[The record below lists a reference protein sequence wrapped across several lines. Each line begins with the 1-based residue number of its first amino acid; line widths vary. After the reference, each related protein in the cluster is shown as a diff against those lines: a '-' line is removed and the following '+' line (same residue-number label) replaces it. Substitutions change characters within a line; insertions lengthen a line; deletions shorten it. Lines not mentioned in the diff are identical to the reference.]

1 MENAHRTMATL
12 TLFLLSSLAFGQ
24 QTTTRL
30 DVVYDGA
37 TPGKIRGYE
46 QGVPKGNYIDL
57 IWPSSLAANYT
68 LTMPKST
75 TTLLGQINYH
85 YHDSQALPVSIWRAH
100 GTEAS
105 PTNLTSGDSIF
116 SFVGIG
122 RVGGTWISLGSFGV
136 NYANIAGVDV
146 GSITFSTRN
155 SGVVS
160 DRVSIDH
167 LGRIVPFASGQ
178 DLGTTGTG
186 YWNSLYINGGTPI
199 YFERSARTSAQR
211 MLWTVGGSSSTDGV
225 WQLGV
230 GPISSQSEL
239 EFIHNG
245 TLRMR
250 MTEASGIYAVDNFFP
265 QTTDTYS
272 LGSATYQW
280 NNLYVKYIDVE
291 GDIQPKTNNTVPLG
305 SSSLRFS
312 KLWVTDIDCS
322 GTCGGSVSPPVDWHL
337 DNTNHVL
344 TMGTH
349 GASGAF
355 QALMQHSRGTH
366 ASPTDTVDNDRI
378 GQIAFQLYG
387 GGGYRDAA
395 AIRVEA
401 DGTPSGTS
409 SPARIGFFVT
419 PAASTTPVERL
430 FLQQDG
436 EFWIRSS
443 MTSDRGLY
451 IQNDSSSGYSSIA
464 FVDNG
469 GTLKGYTG
477 WNNGSAAVNPGVFTV
492 GTRTND
498 LLTFLQNDTI
508 RWYVSSSGLY
518 PNSDG
523 AYVIGSSSLK
533 PSSITSR
540 SFFTETPSGYGTQ
553 QNTFSADSNLNLYLV
568 AASSAAATDR
578 ASLQF
583 YRYRNTV
590 ASPTSVSN
598 GDRLG
603 NIAWAGYAS
612 GANAVGGVIEAYV
625 NGTVSGGVLPTELRF
640 RTMNAAGTLA
650 DRAVLSS
657 NGWVV
662 TGSVEPNASATWSL
676 GASGKEWTNGFFI
689 NLTVSNGSGQG
700 VQGNLVPN
708 TNNAYT
714 LGGSSYQW
722 STVHARNFDSYNEF
736 ALIASS
742 ITRFLVS
749 ASSIATFDSGGSTTS
764 TLVTADGRFSSGNH
778 WPLTNNSYDLGS
790 SSLNWR
796 DVYVSRDI
804 LIGASGGLQAPDGN
818 YGLSYVATVRNS
830 AGTGTCTI
838 TFSAGIATTTTC

>member
-1 MENAHRTMATL
+1 MENAHRFMATL
-12 TLFLLSSLAFGQ
+12 ILFLLSSLAFGQ

-68 LTMPKST
+68 QTMPKST
-75 TTLLGQINYH
+75 GTLLSTVNYH
-85 YHDSQALPVSIWRAH
+85 YHDSQALSWSAWRAH

-105 PTNLTSGDSIF
+105 PTNLSSGDDIVQISSIA
-116 SFVGIG
+116 
-122 RVGGTWISLGSFGV
+122 RAGGTWIAASAISMGYAAPGS
-136 NYANIAGVDV
+136 VDS
-146 GSITFSTRN
+146 GYIDFWTRN
-155 SGVVS
+155 GSG
-160 DRVSIDH
+160 H
-167 LGRIVPFASGQ
+167 LRRIEITPDGHIQTMQTGQ
-178 DLGTTGTG
+178 TLGTTTG
-186 YWNSLYINGGTPI
+186 YWTSAMLNGGTPA
-199 YFERSARTSAQR
+199 YFERSARTSSQR
-211 MLWTVGGSSSTDGV
+211 MLWTVAGSSSTDGV

-230 GPISSQSEL
+230 GPVSSQSEL

-245 TLRMR
+245 SLRMR
-250 MTEASGIYAVDNFFP
+250 MTEASGIYSVDNFFP

-272 LGSATYQW
+272 LGSSTFQW

-322 GTCGGSVSPPVDWHL
+322 GTCGGSVSPPVDWNL
-337 DNTNHVL
+337 DTTSNIL
-344 TMGTH
+344 SMGTH
-349 GASGAF
+349 GSSGAF
-355 QALMQHSRGTH
+355 QLLLKHSRGTN

-443 MTSDRGLY
+443 MTSDRNLY

-540 SFFTETPSGYGTQ
+540 SYFTETASGYGTQ
-553 QNTFSADSNLNLYLV
+553 QNTFAADANLNLYLV

-590 ASPTSVSN
+590 ASPTSVTN

-662 TGSVEPNASATWSL
+662 TGSVEPNASASWSL